1 MKDIIG
7 LFDTGKRTV
16 KLIRLLLA
24 HEFFVLRFGKPIF
37 YIKCLTRIGCSDV
50 VDASMRDE

>member
-37 YIKCLTRIGCSDV
+37 HIKCLTRIGCSDV